1 MRPGCRAWVALGAGV
16 ALWDMF
22 CPEGEQLT
30 DAARRGVVA
39 HPVITTGGI
48 VITALHL
55 ANRLHRWIDPYYLTG
70 ALVTVLSTAV
80 KR

>member
-1 MRPGCRAWVALGAGV
+1 MRPGCRAWVALAAGV
-16 ALWDMF
+16 AAWDVF

-39 HPVITTGGI
+39 HPVLTTGAIAVTG
-48 VITALHL
+48 LHL
-55 ANRLHRWIDPYYLTG
+55 ANRLHRWMDPYYLTG
-70 ALVTVLSTAV
+70 SLVTALSVAV